1 MAESATT
8 TRTGDLLTPGFM
20 RQLDRLDVMSR
31 KILQGKLQGERR
43 SKKKGVSVEF
53 ADYRQ
58 YVVGDDL
65 RFIDWNLYA
74 RLDKLFIRLFM
85 EEEDLTVTI
94 AVDGSRSMDYGDPNK
109 LTYARKL
116 AAALGYVSL
125 VNYNRVSLFSFSAD
139 IDAAVAD
146 LRGRRPIPQM
156 LEFLNGIQPA
166 DRPDP
171 EAASNLSAVCKRLAL
186 LQRNPGIVVVIGD
199 FFDKGD
205 LAEALR
211 YMMGPKR
218 DVYAIQLLS
227 PQELDP
233 TKGQVVGDLRLLDRE
248 DADAADVSI
257 GPALIKRYKANLEAY
272 CKHVRESCLKRGIAY
287 LNTPTEIPVETA
299 TMRYLRQRGL
309 LA

>member
-1 MAESATT
+1 MAELATK
-8 TRTGDLLTPGFM
+8 TGDLLSPGFM
-20 RQLDRLDVMSR
+20 RQLDRLDVLSR

-53 ADYRQ
+53 ADYRP

-94 AVDGSRSMDYGDPNK
+94 AVDASRSMDYGDPNK
-109 LTYARKL
+109 LDYARRL

-125 VNYNRVSLFSFSAD
+125 VNYNRVSLYSFSNEVD
-139 IDAAVAD
+139 GAATD

-156 LEFLNGIQPA
+156 LSFLNQLDTAP
-166 DRPDP
+166 RPDP
-171 EAASNLSAVCKRLAL
+171 DAASNLSAVCRRLAL
-186 LQRNPGIVVVIGD
+186 LQRNPGIVVMIGD

-205 LAEALR
+205 IAEAMR

-233 TKGQVVGDLRLLDRE
+233 KKGQIVGDLRLLDRE
-248 DADAADVSI
+248 DEDAADVSI
-257 GPALIKRYKANLEAY
+257 GPALVKRYQANLQAY
-272 CKHVRESCLKRGIAY
+272 CRHVRESCLKRGIAY
-287 LNTPTEIPVETA
+287 LMTPTEVPVETA
-299 TMRYLRQRGL
+299 ALRYLRQRGL